1 MKVISM
7 IFLILYK
14 QHPGDSMAI
23 QCFQLTKMPT
33 MVNVHVYN
41 HRPMA
46 GTTAGIEE
54 HAFKKGFTDP
64 T

>member
-1 MKVISM
+1 
-7 IFLILYK
+7 
-14 QHPGDSMAI
+14 MAI